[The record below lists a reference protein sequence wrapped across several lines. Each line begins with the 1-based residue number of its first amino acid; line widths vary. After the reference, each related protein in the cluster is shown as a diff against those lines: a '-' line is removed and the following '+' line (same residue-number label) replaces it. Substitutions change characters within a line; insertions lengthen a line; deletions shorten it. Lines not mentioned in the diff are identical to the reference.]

1 MPEVNDWVDEDTHL
15 DTSSGPK
22 PIIEVE
28 ESQTPVTEEVIDD
41 PTTAAFEELE
51 TTKPEVAEPVV
62 YDFGD
67 GSSAVIEKDN
77 KGWKAT
83 LDAGTGGQPEV
94 FRGHTKD
101 EMYQSLMA
109 GKINA
114 TKKIREQN
122 RKIKLGVAQPTTE
135 EQPRGVARKLNAD
148 DVTQLKIELQ
158 DDPDVAMDN
167 YFLKK
172 TGMSITQLTQ
182 AAANGNAAQM
192 ELHRE
197 QVGRQ
202 FASAHPDYYPVQ
214 DNYVAMMSWLAKYKL
229 SKQLVLS
236 DTDSEGNV
244 TKQGNEVQVMN
255 ELVARGRYTLE
266 TLTEAFEDLK
276 EDGLLVFPASP
287 TTERP
292 AARVTEEVPEVI
304 SPTTIRRPRGS
315 LGIRT
320 KETTNMPATRTEQV
334 LNRTPT
340 YEELDKMT
348 TKEIEDLMRGIQD
361 LNRDNPAFVKEA
373 LQKGRAQ
380 QPR

>member
-1 MPEVNDWVDEDTHL
+1 MPETNEWVDEDTHL

-41 PTTAAFEELE
+41 PTTQAFEELE
-51 TTKPEVAEPVV
+51 TPPRPPEPVV
-62 YDFGD
+62 YDYGD

-101 EMYQSLMA
+101 EMYQNLMA

-122 RKIKLGVAQPTTE
+122 RKIKLGNVQPSQDE
-135 EQPRGVARKLNAD
+135 PPRTVARKLSAD
-148 DVTQLKIELQ
+148 DVTQLKIEMQ

-167 YFLKK
+167 YFQKK
-172 TGMSITQLTQ
+172 TGMSLAQLTQ
-182 AAANGNAAQM
+182 AAINGNAAQM
-192 ELHRE
+192 ELARE
-197 QVGRQ
+197 QIGRA
-202 FASAHPDYYPVQ
+202 FAASHPDYLPIQ
-214 DNYVAMMSWLAKYKL
+214 DNYIAMMSWLAKYKL
-229 SKQLVLS
+229 SKQLVP
-236 DTDSEGNV
+236 G
-244 TKQGNEVQVMN
+244 QNEIQIEN
-255 ELVARGRYTLE
+255 ELVAKGKYTLE
-266 TLTEAFEDLK
+266 TLNEAFEDLK
-276 EDGLLVFPASP
+276 EEGLLEFAAPAP
-287 TTERP
+287 EERP
-292 AARVTEEVPEVI
+292 TARVVEEPEVI
-304 SPTTIRRPRGS
+304 TPAVIRRPRGS

-320 KETTNMPATRTEQV
+320 KETTNMPATRPEQV

-340 YEELDKMT
+340 YDELDKLT
-348 TKEIEDLMRGIQD
+348 TKEIEDLMRGIQE
-361 LNRDNPAFVKEA
+361 LNREKPAFVKEA
-373 LQKGRAQ
+373 LQQGREK